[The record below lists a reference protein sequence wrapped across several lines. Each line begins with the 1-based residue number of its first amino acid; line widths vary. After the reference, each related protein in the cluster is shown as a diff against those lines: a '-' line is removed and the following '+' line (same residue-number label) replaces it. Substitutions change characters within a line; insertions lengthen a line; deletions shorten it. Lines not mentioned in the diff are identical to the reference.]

1 MQAGYLNSSV
11 LAITFPALMNNI
23 ASTTCVSQTSN
34 LISVSCT
41 KSGNQVQA
49 TLTYSSTITP
59 GSEAGFRVQYYQN
72 YPSIETYNIQ
82 LTLYTSV
89 LQQFLIAQDTV
100 TKVNTILS
108 SILVNSFAFSNGIL
122 TESTALTLSIT
133 PTYSGTELNQ
143 IFITFPNE
151 FIISGGTCSSL
162 PSGLTCGVNGNI
174 FTISRSSVS
183 YTWIMPLQLSLSGI
197 TAPSFTPS
205 TSLII

>member
-1 MQAGYLNSSV
+1 MQAGYTNSSV
-11 LAITFPALMNNI
+11 LAISFPALMNNI
-23 ASTTCVSQTSN
+23 ASTTCVSATSN
-34 LISVSCT
+34 LISVTCT

-49 TLTYSSTITP
+49 TLTYSSTVTA

-89 LQQFLIAQDTV
+89 LQQFLIAQDSV

-108 SILVNSFAFSNGIL
+108 SIFVNSFAFSNGIL
-122 TESTALTLSIT
+122 SESTALTLSIT
-133 PTYSGTELNQ
+133 PTYSGAELNQ

-151 FIISGGTCSSL
+151 FTISGGGCSSL
-162 PSGLTCGVNGNI
+162 PNGLVCGVSGNI

-197 TAPSFTPS
+197 IAPSFTPS

>member
-23 ASTTCVSQTSN
+23 ASTTCVSSTSN

-133 PTYSGTELNQ
+133 PTYSGSELNQ

-151 FIISGGTCSSL
+151 FTISGGTCSSL
-162 PSGLTCGVNGNI
+162 PSGLTCGVSGNI